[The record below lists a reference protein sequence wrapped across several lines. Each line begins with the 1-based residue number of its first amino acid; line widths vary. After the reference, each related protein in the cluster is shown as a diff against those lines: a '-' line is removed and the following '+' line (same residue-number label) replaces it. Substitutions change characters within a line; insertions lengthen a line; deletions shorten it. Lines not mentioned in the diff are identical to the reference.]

1 MRPLC
6 DSKFAN
12 SKIRKR
18 IMAWLSRFSL
28 ALRTD
33 LENDRIADQIKADSR
48 ARVAKLAAEG
58 KALEALDE
66 NLKLL
71 GIDAA
76 DIRAGGERPKLA
88 DFELTGPDQPPAP

>member
-48 ARVAKLAAEG
+48 ARVAKLASGESH
-58 KALEALDE
+58 EAASVE
-66 NLKLL
+66 PSVS
-71 GIDAA
+71 
-76 DIRAGGERPKLA
+76 R
-88 DFELTGPDQPPAP
+88 T